1 MVAEATRAP
10 YSVASVQ
17 YPNELLAEDEENEPA
32 LLLLKRDSVIRER
45 FEAKP
50 EFGARV

>member
-32 LLLLKRDSVIRER
+32 LLLCNTRTV
-45 FEAKP
+45 
-50 EFGARV
+50 